1 MANNILR
8 VCNDPVEIS
17 GVTYFRLVS
26 QYPGDQTKNCGL
38 VGSEIDRNFYFLR
51 GNDIESIEIVGE
63 ELVLKKVDGTELK
76 VDLIIEEPDRDR
88 PTITFDNVAGKIT
101 FEYPNGDK
109 TVVDGFTYYL
119 SDIAVGSTLVGTGK
133 MSSPLGISPVEITG
147 YYSPVNEYIDLT
159 QEGNELPIKGKG
171 YRILTK
177 ESTDD
182 FGLLYTKQGMDKINH
197 FLENSDSDWHIPTN
211 EEWTEM
217 LNSIEVCGTKNH
229 ERINQFN
236 GEIASSALKSTMY
249 WEEELDENNNGTGGS
264 DKYGFKLLPTGDDN
278 PIFFGELACLW
289 SSDGYLRKFLSET
302 NKIENYSFT
311 SNDYAAIRLVKN
323 YNGHNAF
330 ETEDIFGKTYGIVNV
345 KEPESEYSQLWT
357 KENLSVTQLGSISL
371 IEGIDYIK
379 VIKPEN
385 VEIPSTCF
393 YVVEYTGKVDAN
405 GEPITYKK
413 RLTDGDCVS
422 ILDYGEASYRKIQI
436 RNNELYDEYDE
447 VRSRLEELEDRIF
460 NQLPRIIFD
469 NVASILT
476 GVSNEIK
483 IIRNPNTISIG
494 FADDAIFG

>member
-1 MANNILR
+1 
-8 VCNDPVEIS
+8 
-17 GVTYFRLVS
+17 
-26 QYPGDQTKNCGL
+26 
-38 VGSEIDRNFYFLR
+38 
-51 GNDIESIEIVGE
+51 
-63 ELVLKKVDGTELK
+63 
-76 VDLIIEEPDRDR
+76 
-88 PTITFDNVAGKIT
+88 
-101 FEYPNGDK
+101 
-109 TVVDGFTYYL
+109 
-119 SDIAVGSTLVGTGK
+119 
-133 MSSPLGISPVEITG
+133 
-147 YYSPVNEYIDLT
+147 
-159 QEGNELPIKGKG
+159 
-171 YRILTK
+171 
-177 ESTDD
+177 
-182 FGLLYTKQGMDKINH
+182 MDKINH

-278 PIFFGELACLW
+278 PIFFGKLACLW

-385 VEIPSTCF
+385 IEIPSTCF

-460 NQLPRIIFD
+460 NQLPRLIFD
-469 NVASILT
+469 NVAAILT